1 LDGRVLKT
9 PMQRPLELLS
19 LDVAEVVADEW
30 RSQGEHIK
38 PKEMPCTTIG
48 CTTIDRVQH
57 EEPEASVA
65 RMMPFLEMDTLC
77 FEDDDTLLAEQQR
90 REWGPVRSWFEQ
102 HFGVVLATARGLG
115 APAHP
120 EETLSSV
127 AIALSG
133 RSPWEL
139 CALEIA
145 VSSAK
150 SLIVGTALLERADV
164 TAEDALRW
172 ALLEEH
178 FQIERWGMVE
188 GEHDVAHAEIR
199 LWLEAAKLFGRG
211 LAMGRLNPM
220 LPYVDSKLLYNGRG
234 TV

>member
-1 LDGRVLKT
+1 MDGRVLKT
-9 PMQRPLELLS
+9 PMRRPLELLS
-19 LDVAEVVADEW
+19 QDVAEVVADEW